1 MRGTPNGVA
10 ARYGVKYVTVTP
22 FGNIGNPK
30 ATFGVTTAYNE
41 TTTESSSR
49 RWNTG
54 VAVAAVAVIL
64 VAGYARRWISDDGLI
79 YVRAVEQILAG
90 NGPVYN
96 VGERAETSTG
106 TLWQWLLT
114 VVGFVLPDSLPQLAV
129 YLGLAFTGAAFALG
143 VTGAQRLH
151 GGAPVPVGVVI
162 LLALSPM
169 WDFATSG
176 LETGLA
182 FAWIA
187 GGWWMLV
194 HSRDSSRMSL
204 SGIAFVLGLGPLVRP
219 DLALVSIVF
228 LIALWLLHRPS
239 RKTTVGMLAV
249 AGALPVAYQVFR
261 MGYYG
266 VLVPLPAISK
276 EASGSHWLRGFS
288 YFFDLFLTYGALIP
302 VGIVLWV
309 GLRRHFNRG
318 DRILVFA
325 PVIAG
330 ALSMLY
336 VIKVGGDF
344 MHGRMLLP
352 GLLLLMLPF
361 FCMPRPANPELMKWA
376 NAALIGWALLAAGL
390 LRPIYAPFFGPMGV
404 ADERSHYVHAN
415 HVANP
420 ISKRDYVEAQE
431 EKRGWVRTAQGQLVF
446 ALEKPRMEP
455 LSPRRTE
462 RVALVWPVLGTAG
475 ALTTLDETVV
485 DPIGLSYPLAAH
497 LELTDRGGRVG
508 HEKKLPRVWITADYG
523 MPTKENEAAR
533 RALSCGALAELQESV
548 RAPMTWER
556 FVDNFLGSF
565 SRTAL
570 RVPADPVAAERLFCG
585 G

>member
-1 MRGTPNGVA
+1 MWGAPNGVA
-10 ARYGVKYVTVTP
+10 ARHGVKYVTVTP
-22 FGNIGNPK
+22 FDNIGNPK
-30 ATFGVTTAYNE
+30 ATFGVATAYNE

-90 NGPVYN
+90 NGPVFN

-129 YLGLAFTGAAFALG
+129 YLGLAFTGAAFAFG
-143 VTGAQRLH
+143 VTGSQRLH
-151 GGAPVPVGVVI
+151 GGAPVPAGVVI

-176 LETGLA
+176 LETGFA

-187 GGWWMLV
+187 GSWWLLV
-194 HSRDSSRMSL
+194 NSRDSSRMSHF
-204 SGIAFVLGLGPLVRP
+204 GIAFVLGLGPLVRP

-239 RKTTVGMLAV
+239 RKTTFGLLAV

-276 EASGSHWLRGFS
+276 EASGSYWLRGFS
-288 YFFDLFLTYGALIP
+288 YFFDLFLTYGVLIP

-309 GLRRHFNRG
+309 GLRRHLNRS
-318 DRILVFA
+318 DRVLVFA
-325 PVIAG
+325 PVTAG

-361 FCMPRPANPELMKWA
+361 FCVPRPAKPVLR
-376 NAALIGWALLAAGL
+376 ALSLTLAATAVFCMVNP
-390 LRPIYAPFFGPMGV
+390 RPPYSPGPGDAGI
-404 ADERSHYVHAN
+404 ADERRFYALTLGTQHPVDREPYLRKYAAVAQ
-415 HVANP
+415 HVQ
-420 ISKRDYVEAQE
+420 EAQHE
-431 EKRGWVRTAQGQLVF
+431 LLFIGDEVDYRPMSAARPERVGVVWSMLGSAGSVT
-446 ALEKPRMEP
+446 P
-455 LSPRRTE
+455 LSE
-462 RVALVWPVLGTAG
+462 
-475 ALTTLDETVV
+475 TTIDQ
-485 DPIGLSYPLAAH
+485 IGLSYPLAAH
-497 LELTDRGGRVG
+497 LEPQPRGRVG
-508 HEKKLPRVWITADYG
+508 HEKRLPDVWVTADYG
-523 MPTKENEAAR
+523 APTAENAAAR
-533 RALSCGALAELQESV
+533 RALSCGELAELQESV
-548 RAPMTWER
+548 RAPLTWGR
-556 FVDNFLGSF
+556 FVDNFLGAF
-565 SRTAL
+565 ARTSL
-570 RVPADPVAAERLFCG
+570 RIPENPVDAERRFCR
-585 G
+585 

>member
-1 MRGTPNGVA
+1 M
-10 ARYGVKYVTVTP
+10 
-22 FGNIGNPK
+22 
-30 ATFGVTTAYNE
+30 
-41 TTTESSSR
+41 
-49 RWNTG
+49 
-54 VAVAAVAVIL
+54 AVAAVAVIL